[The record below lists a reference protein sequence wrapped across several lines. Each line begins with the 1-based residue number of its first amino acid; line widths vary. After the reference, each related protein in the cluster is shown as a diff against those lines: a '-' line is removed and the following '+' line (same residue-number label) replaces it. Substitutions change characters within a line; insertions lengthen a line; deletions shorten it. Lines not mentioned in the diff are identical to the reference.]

1 MTIEKTSKKVL
12 VVEDERPLSKAIEDK
27 LSNEG
32 YHTIVASSVEDAI
45 EILKNE
51 EIDIVWLDH
60 YLLGDKIGLDV
71 LVFMKSQEGL
81 KKVPVYVVSNTATE
95 EKVREY
101 EKMGIRKY
109 FVKANSKLDDIVTDI
124 NFVTA

>member
-1 MTIEKTSKKVL
+1 
-12 VVEDERPLSKAIEDK
+12 
-27 LSNEG
+27 
-32 YHTIVASSVEDAI
+32 
-45 EILKNE
+45 
-51 EIDIVWLDH
+51 
-60 YLLGDKIGLDV
+60 
-71 LVFMKSQEGL
+71 MKSQEGL